1 MKGSCGTA
9 WGSEFQV
16 CVGEAFP
23 KQEQL
28 AEEEWLLFR
37 QVEKE
42 EGRPPPQVPSCA
54 SLCSG

>member
-9 WGSEFQV
+9 GGSEFQV
-16 CVGEAFP
+16 CGGEAFP

-42 EGRPPPQVPSCA
+42 EGRPSQVPSCA